1 MASADAAAE
10 RPSGMSI
17 GAPGVAGAVAGLAL
31 AGLVLFV
38 PAILNDPDTYW
49 HLAAGQWMLDHGRVP
64 QVDVFSHTR
73 AGAPWVP
80 HEWLSEVL
88 MALAWRAAS
97 WSGVLALYAFA
108 AGAAAMMMARRLSRS
123 LDGIGLLLAGV
134 LAFGCMAPSLV
145 ARPHLL
151 VLPVLVGWVCLLLDA
166 RDRTRAPPL
175 AAALLMLLWANLHGS
190 YVLGLALAAAFAL
203 EALIEAEDRLDVVR
217 RWGVFGLLSA
227 AAAAVTPNGVQGL
240 IHPFAITSMSALP
253 TITEWRP
260 ADFSKVTPFEIAI
273 LATAFIGLSKGVRV
287 PAFRLLL
294 VLGLLHLA
302 LAHMRHQLVLA
313 AVAPLILAPYFA
325 QAKTPPVRARAA
337 APALALAVFAA
348 AALLA
353 GRLILPVERTTDRVT
368 PAAALAQVPAEL
380 RSQPVFN
387 DYDYGG
393 YLIFSDVPTFIDGRA
408 DMFGDAFTADYM
420 RAEAGDARRLA
431 ALLDNHSVAWTLLR
445 PQSPAVRWLDSQ
457 PAWRRLHADGQAVVH
472 VRAPNP
478 S

>member
-1 MASADAAAE
+1 MASVDAAAR
-10 RPSGMSI
+10 RPPEISI
-17 GAPGVAGAVAGLAL
+17 GAPGGAAAVASLAL
-31 AGLVLFV
+31 AALVLFV

-49 HLAAGQWMLDHGRVP
+49 HVAAGQWMLDHGRVP

-73 AGAPWVP
+73 AGAAWVP

-97 WSGVLALYAFA
+97 WSGVLALYALA
-108 AGAAAMMMARRLSRS
+108 AGAAALMIVRRLSRD
-123 LDGIGLLLAGV
+123 LDGVGFLIAGV

-166 RDRTRAPPL
+166 RERGRAPPL
-175 AAALLMLLWANLHGS
+175 PAALVMLLWANLHGS
-190 YVLGLALAAAFAL
+190 FVLGLALAAVFAL
-203 EALIEAEDRLDVVR
+203 EALIEAEDRPDVVR
-217 RWGVFGLLSA
+217 RWGAFGLLGA

-273 LATAFIGLSKGVRV
+273 LATAFIGLSRGVRV
-287 PAFRLLL
+287 PALRLLL

-302 LAHMRHQLVLA
+302 LSHMRHQLVLA
-313 AVAPLILAPYFA
+313 AVAPLVLAPHFA
-325 QAKTPPVRARAA
+325 NAGPRPARIGMSRS
-337 APALALAVFAA
+337 ALALAVVAA
-348 AALLA
+348 AGLLA
-353 GRLILPVERTTDRVT
+353 VRLALPLEQAAHRIT

-387 DYDYGG
+387 EYDFGG
-393 YLIFSDVPTFIDGRA
+393 YLIFSGVRTFIDGRA
-408 DMFGDAFTADYM
+408 DMFGDAFTTRYM
-420 RAEAGDARRLA
+420 RAEAGDVAQLA
-431 ALLDNHSVAWTLLR
+431 TLLRDHRVAWTLLR
-445 PQSPAVRWLDSQ
+445 PESPAVRWLDAQ
-457 PAWRRLHADGQAVVH
+457 PGWRRLHTDGQAVVH
-472 VRAPNP
+472 VRAQ
-478 S
+478 